1 MKSTFP
7 LFYWKRI
14 SNCVNVKFLYSR
26 YDFEM
31 IPLLF
36 RVYFNSRK
44 MEGNEVGFTLSWI
57 ILYTFKSYRRFFSFQ
72 WGFIMARRMSIQKK
86 VKRN

>member
-44 MEGNEVGFTLSWI
+44 MEGNEVGFTLNLPMLKVGSF
-57 ILYTFKSYRRFFSFQ
+57 YTLSNLIDVFFTFQRVLLSSFDH
-72 WGFIMARRMSIQKK
+72 S
-86 VKRN
+86 